1 MLRSRCP
8 EILFRRSFILT
19 DCVMNAATV
28 IPSAHMKELLIK
40 KNSHFT
46 IRWRIS
52 AREIMKELV
61 FTHDG
66 SAFTIR
72 LRKKKRVFDTVTN
85 RVETIETDEMSV
97 FSVSRIEAAEFN
109 GISTDLCNLIATIYQ
124 NYKYLILC

>member
-40 KNSHFT
+40 KNSH
-46 IRWRIS
+46 
-52 AREIMKELV
+52 
-61 FTHDG
+61 
-66 SAFTIR
+66 FTIR